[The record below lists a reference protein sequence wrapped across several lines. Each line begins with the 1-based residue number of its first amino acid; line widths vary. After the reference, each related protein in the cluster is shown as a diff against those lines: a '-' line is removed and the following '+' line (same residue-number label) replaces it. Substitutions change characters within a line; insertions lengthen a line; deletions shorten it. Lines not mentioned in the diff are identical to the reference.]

1 MHADRIAQTG
11 FRLAS
16 PRPVATGGFIFEM
29 VLAVPGVMDY
39 PERGYSTYTPPEVL
53 SDPVWLASLVGVPVT
68 DDDVVMHG
76 AGLDTETIERH
87 RIGTVLTARW
97 DNEQQ
102 AVIAEA
108 VIDVRRG
115 LDLIAA
121 GVTGVSPAYDPTL
134 VDEAGVVDGRAYTRR
149 VTARRNGNNVAVT
162 ESPRGQVTVLQP
174 DSSRSGSM
182 DFFKRLQALMADA
195 DPAAATAGKDPMG
208 WAFGQLMTRDAE
220 RCAAMDAMTAE
231 MTAMKEAAAKE
242 KPKAGDAD
250 LAEEE
255 DEVDEASEEIAADSA
270 AAWQSALS
278 LARANGVKVEPATT
292 LVQLERSVAAKIGH
306 ADAAASPAVVRAF
319 LAGAA
324 SARKDEDDD
333 IWGEALRASHAEQ
346 LKKIAATRQA
356 DATST
361 EKTW

>member
-231 MTAMKEAAAKE
+231 MTAMKEAAAKKE
-242 KPKAGDAD
+242 KPKADDAD

-278 LARANGVKVEPATT
+278 LARANGVKVEPAAT

-333 IWGEALRASHAEQ
+333 IWGQLHREQ